1 MLNIPPTILYFGCKG
16 REMKVLKVDMELI
29 ENFKLFWL
37 FCLNLGSMLIM
48 EKSWDKVSFSQLWW
62 KIKIWDLCNK
72 HFTMG
77 TAILI

>member
-1 MLNIPPTILYFGCKG
+1 MLNIQPTILYFGCKG

-29 ENFKLFWL
+29 EKFKLSWL

-48 EKSWDKVSFSQLWW
+48 ENLG
-62 KIKIWDLCNK
+62 IKYYFPSCGEKLRFEIYAIK

-77 TAILI
+77 IAILI